1 MWSPTIFPFFY
12 LIWLCRLVF
21 EECVT
26 RSTRKKR
33 QEIPSVF
40 LFWTKKK
47 NFQIE
52 TSIKSSAEYHEFSKF
67 FTFSNMS
74 NSDIKEFF
82 NFFFLN
88 SIQNFNN
95 KNNNNKFEKNTTF
108 FNHPSQSTNVV
119 INKWFFQFFF
129 AFLWCLCVC
138 VLKIFYFKIKTKTEE
153 NKIHFFIYTRP
164 SFLLSLSLSS
174 VFLPMLSFQLYEST
188 YIRWCSG
195 WSIVNSEKWKIWR
208 SGSII
213 SLSFSFIFL
222 VILSISLFLLLFF
235 IIFFSFN
242 CWTNIYTKW
251 LWWCQNINDDDDDE
265 KIEIF
270 ISLLLSSFQFHH

>member
-1 MWSPTIFPFFY
+1 MWPDLPEKKDKKFHRFFF
-12 LIWLCRLVF
+12 F
-21 EECVT
+21 EQ
-26 RSTRKKR
+26 KKTFK
-33 QEIPSVF
+33 S
-40 LFWTKKK
+40 
-47 NFQIE
+47 N
-52 TSIKSSAEYHEFSKF
+52 KSSAEYHVGFSKF
-67 FTFSNMS
+67 FTFLNMS
-74 NSDIKEFF
+74 NSYIKKFF
-82 NFFFLN
+82 NFFLN
-88 SIQNFNN
+88 SIQNFN
-95 KNNNNKFEKNTTF
+95 KNNNNKFEKKHHFLQSSIPINQCRYQQVVFSIF
-108 FNHPSQSTNVV
+108 FN
-119 INKWFFQFFF
+119 FFLHFFD
-129 AFLWCLCVC
+129 ACVC
-138 VLKIFYFKIKTKTEE
+138 VFWRYFISKSKLKLKKK
-153 NKIHFFIYTRP
+153 KKFIYTRP
-164 SFLLSLSLSS
+164 SFTFTFTLSS
-174 VFLPMLSFQLYEST
+174 VFFLPILSFQLYEST